1 MRAVLYDGKTAQ
13 AHAVEVE
20 FSNAGLGITDTAGVT
35 TLVPFAMLRSGDKG
49 AARLALHRIDL
60 PDWRLVPNA
69 PPPADWLRK
78 MPRIGTLGRRA
89 LGRYTGAA
97 LATIAAAAGLWLFGD
112 TLLETTA
119 PLVPSRVLVSLG
131 DGLVHD
137 LGGRRCTAPAGTM
150 ALARLQQRLAPGE
163 SDPIRIT
170 VIETA
175 AVNALAVPGGRV
187 VIFSGLIDKAR
198 TPDEVAGV
206 LAHEMTHVALRH
218 PTKALLRQMGV
229 SLLARALGGDVGG
242 AADVAVLLNG
252 SRRAETAADKG
263 AVDLLANA
271 HISVRGLRDFFL
283 RMHDEDRRKVKD
295 TTRQMLDRL
304 GNFAATHPG
313 DSERA
318 AMVAAAAPQESTTT
332 PALSPADWQ
341 ALRGICTIT
350 AAN

>member
-1 MRAVLYDGKTAQ
+1 MQAVLYDGKTAR

-20 FSNAGLGITDTAGVT
+20 FSNAGLSIINTAGVA
-35 TLVPFAMLRSGDKG
+35 TLVPLAVLRSGDK
-49 AARLALHRIDL
+49 AARLALHRLDL
-60 PDWRLVPNA
+60 PDWRLVPDA

-78 MPRIGTLGRRA
+78 ISRIGTLSRRD

-97 LATIAAAAGLWLFGD
+97 LATIAVVVGLWLFGD
-112 TLLETTA
+112 TVLEATA

-150 ALARLQQRLAPGE
+150 ALARLQQRLAPGRA
-163 SDPIRIT
+163 DAIRII

-175 AVNALAVPGGRV
+175 AVNAFAVPGSRV

-263 AVDLLANA
+263 AVDLLGKA
-271 HISVRGLRDFFL
+271 HVSVRGAHDFFL

-295 TTRQMLDRL
+295 STRQMLDRL
-304 GNFAATHPG
+304 GDFAATHPG

-318 AMVAAAAPQESTTT
+318 AMVAAAAPQGSMAA

-341 ALRGICTIT
+341 ALRSICTVT